1 MAHLVISLELSEY
14 EEQKLVKIAYSQ
26 RKSVS
31 VYVTDMVKTTLLN
44 ADIST
49 ANNQLEIELDKP

>member
-1 MAHLVISLELSEY
+1 MGHLVISLKLSEY
-14 EEQKLVKIAYSQ
+14 EEQRLVKIAYSE

-31 VYVTDMVKTTLLN
+31 VYVTNMVKAALLD